1 MKISQISSTWEP
13 VIGLEVHVQL
23 KTKSKMFCSSPNA
36 ESTEPNVH
44 ICEVCTGQPG
54 ALPVINKEAV
64 KKAVMVGLA
73 LNCEI
78 AEYSKFDR
86 KNYFYPDLPKGY
98 QISQFDMPINGK
110 GVMEILVGGEVRKIG
125 ITRAHLEEDA
135 GKLMHSAAA
144 NASADRPAGE
154 NYSLVDLN
162 RAGVPLLEIVS
173 DPDIKTAE
181 EARVYLQEL
190 QNIMRYLGVSDADM
204 EKGHLRCDANVS
216 LRKKG
221 ETDFPPY
228 KVEVKNMNSFKAV
241 ASAIDYEIKRQTE
254 LLDEGKTPD
263 KETRGWVDGKGI
275 TVSQRSKEESQDYR
289 YFPEPDLPAMQ
300 FTKEFLE
307 DLRQRLP
314 ELPKKRK
321 ERFIKDFG
329 IPEKEA
335 MTFVSYKELADYY
348 EHVMSELDEWL
359 QAENLPATASRA
371 LQAGQ
376 NSDSKQGLIVSNWVI
391 GPFLALLNKNNILP
405 KDSKITEENF
415 AELIKLIGQGKVS
428 NLAAKDIFTKMF
440 ETGEDPSNL
449 LDQMGLGQVSDESLI
464 LDAVKKVIAANPKG
478 VEDAKVKGEKAFGFL
493 VGQTMKE
500 LKGKGNPQVINELLK
515 KELGL

>member
-1 MKISQISSTWEP
+1 MNYEP

-23 KTKSKMFCSSPNA
+23 KTQSKMFCRSKNA

-44 ICEVCTGQPG
+44 ICELCTGQPG
-54 ALPVINKEAV
+54 TLPVINREAV

-110 GVMEILVGGEVRKIG
+110 GHLDVVVDGEVRRIG

-135 GKLMHSAAA
+135 GKLMH
-144 NASADRPAGE
+144 PAGAK
-154 NYSLVDLN
+154 YSLVDYN

-173 DPDIKTAE
+173 EPDIRGSE

-204 EKGHLRCDANVS
+204 EKGHLRCDANIS

-221 ETDFPPY
+221 ESGFPPY

-241 ASAIDYEIKRQTE
+241 ASAIEFEITRQAE
-254 LLDEGKTPD
+254 LLDEGQTPA
-263 KETRGWVDGKGI
+263 KETRGWVDEKGI

-289 YFPEPDLPAMQ
+289 YFPEPDLPVMH
-300 FTKEFLE
+300 FTQEWVGEIRRL
-307 DLRQRLP
+307 LP
-314 ELPKKRK
+314 ELPLQRK
-321 ERFIKDFG
+321 DRFMKEFAMNEKD
-329 IPEKEA
+329 A
-335 MTFVSYKELADYY
+335 QTMVAYKELADYF
-348 EHVMSELDEWL
+348 EQALSELDAWM
-359 QAENLPATASRA
+359 QAESKDLSIEDKAKYVRLAVNWCL
-371 LQAGQ
+371 GQ
-376 NSDSKQGLIVSNWVI
+376 
-391 GPFLALLNKNNILP
+391 FLALLNENKMLP
-405 KDSKITEENF
+405 QESKINPENF
-415 AELIKLIGQGKVS
+415 AELLKLIGTGKVS
-428 NLAAKDIFTKMF
+428 QLSAKDVFAKMF
-440 ETGEDPSNL
+440 ETGEDPSVL
-449 LDQMGLGQVSDESLI
+449 LDQMGLAQVSDEGAI
-464 LDAVKKVIAANPKG
+464 LDAVKKVMAANPKA
-478 VEDAKVKGEKAFGFL
+478 VEDARIKGEKAFGFL

-500 LKGKGNPQVINELLK
+500 LRGKGNPQIINELLK
-515 KELGL
+515 KEMGS